1 MNGSVM
7 QTIGKTGTANGE
19 FNFPTEIV
27 LHGQDLAVVDA
38 MNFRVQVFDR
48 SGGFKYAVGKVGDGE
63 DMGSFFRPKG
73 IGFDS
78 EGHLYVVD
86 GAWSRVQV
94 FDQQGELLYYFGARG
109 GQPGAFNL
117 PAGMFIDH
125 NDSVYIADSYNSRV
139 QEFQYYGKREQGG
152 GQ

>member
-1 MNGSVM
+1 
-7 QTIGKTGTANGE
+7 
-19 FNFPTEIV
+19 
-27 LHGQDLAVVDA
+27 VDA
-38 MNFRVQVFDR
+38 
-48 SGGFKYAVGKVGDGE
+48 
-63 DMGSFFRPKG
+63 
-73 IGFDS
+73 
-78 EGHLYVVD
+78 
-86 GAWSRVQV
+86 AWSRVQV